1 MKGRGIMQKKT
12 KRGVPNYTTTQ
23 LTVLV
28 VLRVMIGWHFL
39 YEGMVKVL
47 NPYWSSDGY
56 LLESKGIFSGLAT
69 SIVANPTS
77 LKIVDF
83 LNEWGLIVIGLG
95 LMAGFLTRTASIA
108 GIFLL
113 LFYYLFHPPFIG
125 YTYQTPVEGSYLIIN
140 KNLIEMCALFLL
152 TVFPTGK
159 IIGLDRLIFT
169 KKKPD

>member
-1 MKGRGIMQKKT
+1 MKGRGTMQKKAKT
-12 KRGVPNYTTTQ
+12 GVPNYTTTQ
-23 LTVLV
+23 LAVLV

-56 LLESKGIFSGLAT
+56 LLESKGIFSALAT

-83 LNEWGLIVIGLG
+83 LNEWGLIAIGLG

-169 KKKPD
+169 KKKSD

>member
-1 MKGRGIMQKKT
+1 
-12 KRGVPNYTTTQ
+12 
-23 LTVLV
+23 
-28 VLRVMIGWHFL
+28 
-39 YEGMVKVL
+39 
-47 NPYWSSDGY
+47 
-56 LLESKGIFSGLAT
+56 LESKGIFSGLAT
-69 SIVANPTS
+69 SIVASPTS

-83 LNEWGLIVIGLG
+83 LNEWGLIAIGLG
-95 LMAGFLTRTASIA
+95 LIAGFLTRTASIA
-108 GIFLL
+108 GIVLL

-125 YTYQTPVEGSYLIIN
+125 YAYQTPVEGSYLIIN